1 MACAA
6 KERTALEKHSQQMKH
21 MEDAAVMLY
30 PMYTVPLEAL
40 LLMTAVRP
48 HQELLEDQATFIVD
62 VSNDN
67 VDVEARLAECRM
79 GIWLRTAPI
88 PRKPITYAED

>member
-1 MACAA
+1 MRGVQWLNTSETLASPSLRIFHNRGAMACAA

-40 LLMTAVRP
+40 LLMTEVRP
-48 HQELLEDQATFIVD
+48 HQELLEDQAQ
-62 VSNDN
+62 
-67 VDVEARLAECRM
+67 
-79 GIWLRTAPI
+79 P
-88 PRKPITYAED
+88 

>member
-21 MEDAAVMLY
+21 MNEDAAAMLY

-40 LLMTAVRP
+40 LLMTEVRP
-48 HQELLEDQATFIVD
+48 HQDLLEDQVLVQYTSTCGKAMFVSKRYATPPK
-62 VSNDN
+62 
-67 VDVEARLAECRM
+67 A
-79 GIWLRTAPI
+79 
-88 PRKPITYAED
+88 